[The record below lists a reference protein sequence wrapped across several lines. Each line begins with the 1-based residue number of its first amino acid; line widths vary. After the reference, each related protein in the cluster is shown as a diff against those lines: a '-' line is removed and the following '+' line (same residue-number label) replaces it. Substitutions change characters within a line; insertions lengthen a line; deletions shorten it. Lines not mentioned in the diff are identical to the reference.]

1 MLIEALIAAGD
12 LGRLQEIAR
21 VLVRHGFGDVVRRSG
36 IARLLERAGKVL
48 HVEAMQHISTLTPPE
63 HMRAALEEL
72 GPTFVKLGQVLAS
85 RSDLLPPEW
94 THELRKLHEGVVPVP
109 YEELRSQLV
118 EDLGAPPE
126 GVFSAIDTQP
136 LAAGSIAQVHRAKL
150 AGGREIVLK
159 IRRPSIQER
168 VAADLRL
175 LLRLA
180 EIGEREVSDLA
191 RFQPRRIAKEFQRT
205 MRAELDL
212 GIESR
217 NMASIAERMAG
228 VDDLVIPRVH
238 AQWSGPR
245 LLVMDYLEGLSAAQ
259 WIAGVRPPDLDPRRI
274 ARLGAGAIVTMIFEH
289 GVYHADPHPGNVLF
303 LAGGRLGLLDFG
315 MIGRLSEARRR
326 EFVLLLG
333 AIVDRDEE
341 AVADALLAWAHHDHV
356 DRDSLLADVR
366 GFLDR
371 YHGVA
376 IGELDIGTL
385 LLDVAEIVREN
396 RLVLP
401 SDVAMLIKVFVT
413 LEGLG
418 LELDPSFDVA
428 GFVEP
433 AATKLMRRLASPRRI
448 LRANLRDLRALL
460 LALPAD
466 LRALLSRMRRG
477 GFKIDL
483 DLERLEQFG
492 LHVDKS
498 SNRIAVGLITSALI
512 VGSAIVMTVDV
523 GPRILGLPA
532 MGMLGFLASGILGAF
547 LLWTILR
554 SGVR

>member
-259 WIAGVRPPDLDPRRI
+259 WIAGVRPPDLDPRRL